1 MISPEEFSH
10 KSKTPSTGKDD
21 VPKQF
26 DFTTTTKSQQTLNF
40 LKEAINCKLIA
51 IAPALTTFLALDN
64 PTPYDVSDLQDKM
77 SKLFNQFELLESKFI
92 EATDLSATQH
102 KAMGDAIIKLHEE
115 VEDATNRVKTAIR
128 ENTVASTAAPEIR
141 YKHVLG
147 NKPFLLSPD
156 HTLAEFRVWKKAFA
170 TYYRTSHMELITIMD
185 QQVHLL
191 QCLNPWLQAQLQ
203 AKIADTTPIFGR
215 NNEPNCLE
223 LLQSLLGHCIYN
235 TMISPEEKI
244 DSPQS
249 KTPSIAKDD
258 VPKRFAYVKPKK
270 LGPKCLFLKKFLIGC
285 AATFVGMAV
294 VGIVSLYGDI
304 SKSHSLFFSMPN
316 PSCKNVKTYLIFIK
330 IICQKIKNHC
340 SIGKIP
346 FIFQRV
352 QHLIVNQH
360 QQQWTQLT

>member
-1 MISPEEFSH
+1 MISPEEFLPQ
-10 KSKTPSTGKDD
+10 SKTPSSTKDD

-26 DFTTTTKSQQTLNF
+26 DFITSTMSQKTLNF
-40 LKEAINCKLIA
+40 LEEAINCKLIA
-51 IAPALTTFLALDN
+51 IASNLTTFVALDK
-64 PTPYDVSDLQDKM
+64 PTPCNVSVLQDKIL
-77 SKLFNQFELLESKFI
+77 KLSNQFELLESKFI

-102 KAMGDAIIKLHEE
+102 KAIGDTIIKLHEE
-115 VEDATNRVKTAIR
+115 VEDASNLVQTAIQDH
-128 ENTVASTAAPEIR
+128 TMASTATSEIR
-141 YKHVLG
+141 YKLVPG

-235 TMISPEEKI
+235 AMNSPEGKI

-249 KTPSIAKDD
+249 KTPSVAEDD
-258 VPKRFAYVKPKK
+258 VPKQFSNVKPKT
-270 LGPKCLFLKKFLIGC
+270 LGSRCFCLKKIVIGF
-285 AATFVGMAV
+285 AAVLTTFAIV
-294 VGIVSLYGDI
+294 VTVSLYGDL
-304 SKSHSLFFSMPN
+304 SKSHRLFFSMLFF
-316 PSCKNVKTYLIFIK
+316 SFLHKC
-330 IICQKIKNHC
+330 
-340 SIGKIP
+340 
-346 FIFQRV
+346 
-352 QHLIVNQH
+352 
-360 QQQWTQLT
+360 